1 MEVQTVASL
10 RKKNIYILMYVC
22 IDKYIRNFSHF
33 IFSLSIHM
41 HTHMHMF
48 THTLFFL
55 RLVHTNTKSNKGRR
69 RSPEVTWS
77 QGFQVHSA
85 TNYVWPWAS
94 LSEKWPPVQVVC
106 CCVFRKTECWK
117 TVNSKVDNTIL
128 LRSHQEHKVP
138 VKRRDGNADLW
149 QLWFFLG
156 LMVDPLFLL
165 VK

>member
-10 RKKNIYILMYVC
+10 RKKKYIYSCMYVLINIYVISLTL
-22 IDKYIRNFSHF
+22 
-33 IFSLSIHM
+33 FSLSIHM

-106 CCVFRKTECWK
+106 CCMFRKTECWK
-117 TVNSKVDNTIL
+117 IVNSKLDNTIL

-138 VKRRDGNADLW
+138 VKRRHGNADLW